1 MATRTALAT
10 KAGGARVTTCAKE
23 DNRGI
28 DDDCDIA
35 RIPPLGGSS
44 DEQALTTLVYE
55 TGVRVA
61 NLDHAP
67 ARDNKGPRAGRL
79 TQ

>member
-1 MATRTALAT
+1 MPAPDF
-10 KAGGARVTTCAKE
+10 TTGLHPDYHA
-23 DNRGI
+23 NT
-28 DDDCDIA
+28 DDVSKIEFDELA
-35 RIPPLGGSS
+35 RIT
-44 DEQALTTLVYE
+44 QLVYK